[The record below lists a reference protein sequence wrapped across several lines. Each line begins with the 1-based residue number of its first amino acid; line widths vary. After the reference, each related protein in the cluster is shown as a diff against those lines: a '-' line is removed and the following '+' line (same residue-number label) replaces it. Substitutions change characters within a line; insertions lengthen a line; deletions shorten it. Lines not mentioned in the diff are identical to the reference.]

1 MRRYG
6 ELVTLPA
13 LSLVATPTKRRPVIE
28 LAQRAEQLGFPAIAC
43 PSLGSALGLC
53 ASLAHETSSIRFY
66 TAIQGIYGSTAHEM
80 GTLASHIHETSG
92 GRFALGLGVSHEPMV
107 KRLGVQAG
115 RPLSDI
121 RNYVDTLRTNEK
133 YSGELPPIYLAALR
147 DKMLDLAQEVAQ
159 GALWANASHSFT
171 VDQVKRVTGD
181 RWTFR
186 LSNMIPTVVSDD
198 VEAAKAVN
206 RKTMINYVRLPNYR
220 NYWRAAGYGDEM
232 DAVERTIAEGGD
244 VTTVMSDRWLTDC
257 TLAGPASAVRDG
269 LDRWYELGIEPI
281 AVMSSTSGG
290 QVKAVA
296 ELFDVYS

>member
-1 MRRYG
+1 M
-6 ELVTLPA
+6 
-13 LSLVATPTKRRPVIE
+13 IE
-28 LAQRAEQLGFPAIAC
+28 LAQRAEQLGFPAIGC

-121 RNYVDTLRTNEK
+121 RNYVETLRANEK

-171 VDQVKRVTGD
+171 VNQVKRVNRD
-181 RWTFR
+181 RSSFR

-220 NYWRAAGYGDEM
+220 NYWRAAGYAEEM

-257 TLAGPASAVRDG
+257 TLAGPASTIRDG
-269 LDRWYELGIEPI
+269 LDRWYDLGIQPI

>member
-1 MRRYG
+1 M
-6 ELVTLPA
+6 
-13 LSLVATPTKRRPVIE
+13 IE

-53 ASLAHETSSIRFY
+53 ASLAHETTSIRFY

-107 KRLGVQAG
+107 KRLGVRAG

-121 RNYVDTLRTNEK
+121 RSYVDTLRSNEK

-171 VDQVKRVTGD
+171 VEQVKRVSRD
-181 RWTFR
+181 RSSFR

-220 NYWRAAGYGDEM
+220 NYWRAAGYVDEM
-232 DAVERTIAEGGD
+232 DAIERTIEEGGD
-244 VTTVMSDRWLTDC
+244 VTAAMSDRWLIDC
-257 TLAGPASAVRDG
+257 TLAGPASTIRDG
-269 LDRWYELGIEPI
+269 LDRWYDLGIEPI

>member
-1 MRRYG
+1 M
-6 ELVTLPA
+6 
-13 LSLVATPTKRRPVIE
+13 IE

-147 DKMLDLAQEVAQ
+147 DKMLDLAQEMAQ

-171 VDQVKRVTGD
+171 VDQVKRVTRD
-181 RWTFR
+181 RSTFR

-232 DAVERTIAEGGD
+232 DAIERTITEGGD

-257 TLAGPASAVRDG
+257 TLAGPASVVRDG
-269 LDRWYELGIEPI
+269 LDRWYDLGIEPI

>member
-1 MRRYG
+1 M
-6 ELVTLPA
+6 
-13 LSLVATPTKRRPVIE
+13 IE

-147 DKMLDLAQEVAQ
+147 DKMFDLAQEVAQ

-171 VDQVKRVTGD
+171 VDQVKRVTHD
-181 RWTFR
+181 RSTFR

-269 LDRWYELGIEPI
+269 LDRWYDLGIEPI

>member
-1 MRRYG
+1 
-6 ELVTLPA
+6 
-13 LSLVATPTKRRPVIE
+13 
-28 LAQRAEQLGFPAIAC
+28 
-43 PSLGSALGLC
+43 
-53 ASLAHETSSIRFY
+53 
-66 TAIQGIYGSTAHEM
+66 
-80 GTLASHIHETSG
+80 
-92 GRFALGLGVSHEPMV
+92 MV

-171 VDQVKRVTGD
+171 VDQVKRVTRD
-181 RWTFR
+181 RSTFR

-269 LDRWYELGIEPI
+269 LDRWYDLGIEPI

>member
-1 MRRYG
+1 MYG
-6 ELVTLPA
+6 DPVTLPA
-13 LSLVATPTKRRPVIE
+13 LSLVATPTKRRSVIE

-66 TAIQGIYGSTAHEM
+66 TAIQGIYGLTAHEM
-80 GTLASHIHETSG
+80 GTLASHVHETSG

-121 RNYVDTLRTNEK
+121 RNYVDILRSNEK

-171 VDQVKRVTGD
+171 VEQVKRVSRD
-181 RWTFR
+181 RSSFR
-186 LSNMIPTVVSDD
+186 LSTMIPTVVSDD

-220 NYWRAAGYGDEM
+220 NYWRAAGYVDEM
-232 DAVERTIAEGGD
+232 DAIERTIAEGGD
-244 VTTVMSDRWLTDC
+244 VTAVMSDRWLTDC
-257 TLAGPASAVRDG
+257 TLAGPASSIRDG
-269 LDRWYELGIEPI
+269 IDRWYDLGIEPI

>member
-1 MRRYG
+1 M
-6 ELVTLPA
+6 
-13 LSLVATPTKRRPVIE
+13 IE

-53 ASLAHETSSIRFY
+53 TSLAHETSSIRFY

-181 RWTFR
+181 RSTFR

-269 LDRWYELGIEPI
+269 LDRWYDLGIEPI

>member
-1 MRRYG
+1 M
-6 ELVTLPA
+6 
-13 LSLVATPTKRRPVIE
+13 IE
-28 LAQRAEQLGFPAIAC
+28 LAQRAEQLGFPAIGC

-121 RNYVDTLRTNEK
+121 RNYVETLRANEK

-171 VDQVKRVTGD
+171 VNQVKRVNRD
-181 RWTFR
+181 RSSFR

-220 NYWRAAGYGDEM
+220 NYWRAAGYAEEM

-257 TLAGPASAVRDG
+257 TLAGPASTIRDG
-269 LDRWYELGIEPI
+269 LDRWYDLGIEPI

>member
-1 MRRYG
+1 M
-6 ELVTLPA
+6 
-13 LSLVATPTKRRPVIE
+13 IE

-80 GTLASHIHETSG
+80 GTLTSHIHETSG

-147 DKMLDLAQEVAQ
+147 DKMLDLAQEMAQ

-171 VDQVKRVTGD
+171 VDQVKRVTRD
-181 RWTFR
+181 RSTFR

-232 DAVERTIAEGGD
+232 DAIERTITEGGD

-257 TLAGPASAVRDG
+257 TLAGPASVVRDG
-269 LDRWYELGIEPI
+269 LDRWYDLGIEPI